1 MYCRLVRGRGKA
13 NRNYLQLYVFDDG
26 CFLCVWVFF
35 NVYVFG
41 CSLFWGFACFF
52 VLVKEDFE
60 KHLKISLM
68 NIL

>member
-1 MYCRLVRGRGKA
+1 MFLMMV
-13 NRNYLQLYVFDDG
+13 VF
-26 CFLCVWVFF
+26 CVCVVFF